1 MSLQTIELNDEL
13 VAVLNSLNQP
23 VRQSIPELVAL
34 ELYRRGVIS
43 SGKAAEWFGLGR
55 ADFIRHAS
63 QLGIPFFD
71 MAESEWESER
81 CNAETL

>member
-63 QLGIPFFD
+63 QL
-71 MAESEWESER
+71 
-81 CNAETL
+81 

>member
-1 MSLQTIELNDEL
+1 MSQQTIELNDEL

-23 VRQSIPELVAL
+23 VRQSIPELVVL
-34 ELYRRGVIS
+34 ELYRRGLIS

-55 ADFIRHAS
+55 AEFISHAS

-71 MAESEWESER
+71 MTASEWESER
-81 CNAETL
+81 QNAETL